1 MFKLAFKMAEQL
13 IAPHLCPACV
23 AEVADRFYNLRSGR
37 DHVRG
42 NGGNDLIE
50 SGGGY
55 DTFNGDSGSDTVSYA
70 NANSYVIAH
79 LGQGRANIKNSGLG
93 TNERDTLI
101 SIENII
107 GSDFG
112 DQLTGSNGN
121 NQVEGGAGDD
131 RVHGGFGGRNILYG
145 GAGDDTLISASEANS
160 HNTLIG
166 GANADTFVIGQQ
178 DNVVDIIRDFTP
190 DDGDEIKFLIG
201 NGANKNSLDAVF
213 NDSYVNHVSTRFE
226 DYTGNGKL
234 DTVMT
239 FDINNFSSGQNT
251 LILEG
256 FTAPLLIDYISVEV
270 DA

>member
-1 MFKLAFKMAEQL
+1 M
-13 IAPHLCPACV
+13 
-23 AEVADRFYNLRSGR
+23 
-37 DHVRG
+37 
-42 NGGNDLIE
+42 
-50 SGGGY
+50 
-55 DTFNGDSGSDTVSYA
+55 
-70 NANSYVIAH
+70 
-79 LGQGRANIKNSGLG
+79 GQGKANIKNSGLG

-166 GANADTFVIGQQ
+166 GANPDTFVIGQQ

-190 DDGDEIKFLIG
+190 DDGDKIHFLIG
-201 NGANKNSLDAVF
+201 NSANKNSLDAVF
-213 NDSYVNHVSTRFE
+213 NDSYVNNVSTRFE

-239 FDINNFSSGQNT
+239 FDINNFSSGQYT
-251 LILEG
+251 LILG
-256 FTAPLLIDYISVEV
+256 VHCAPV
-270 DA
+270 D

>member
-1 MFKLAFKMAEQL
+1 MVVLAM
-13 IAPHLCPACV
+13 
-23 AEVADRFYNLRSGR
+23 
-37 DHVRG
+37 
-42 NGGNDLIE
+42 
-50 SGGGY
+50 
-55 DTFNGDSGSDTVSYA
+55 
-70 NANSYVIAH
+70 
-79 LGQGRANIKNSGLG
+79 
-93 TNERDTLI
+93 
-101 SIENII
+101 
-107 GSDFG
+107 
-112 DQLTGSNGN
+112 
-121 NQVEGGAGDD
+121 
-131 RVHGGFGGRNILYG
+131 
-145 GAGDDTLISASEANS
+145 TLISASEANS